1 MSQKYRLLKTQ
12 QYYMSLLSVGV
23 GKRNIQKKRTLR
35 KVISSSLIFIR

>member
-1 MSQKYRLLKTQ
+1 
-12 QYYMSLLSVGV
+12 MSLLSVRV